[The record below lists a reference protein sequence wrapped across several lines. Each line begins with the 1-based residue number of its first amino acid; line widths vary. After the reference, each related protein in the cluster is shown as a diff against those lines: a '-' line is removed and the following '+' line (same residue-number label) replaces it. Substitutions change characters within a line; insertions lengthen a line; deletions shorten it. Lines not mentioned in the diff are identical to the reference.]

1 MKISYSMCKFSTY
14 LIFSFVSI
22 LVVFYMFTL
31 NVNLIKQK
39 TINNEHYFY
48 EKINLNSNKIDDN
61 NREFIEGFIGTN
73 SSSNSDVNNDSDD
86 IYNLIKRKL
95 KSLQE
100 EIGGSTGS
108 KQIKNLLINTK
119 KISDLECAKCMINM
133 VQDNKGVKSIDIEN
147 ILSNEDNENCVKC
160 KKYTELSSTI
170 KNMIDGL

>member
-1 MKISYSMCKFSTY
+1 
-14 LIFSFVSI
+14 
-22 LVVFYMFTL
+22 MFTL

-100 EIGGSTGS
+100 EIGGSTG
-108 KQIKNLLINTK
+108 
-119 KISDLECAKCMINM
+119 
-133 VQDNKGVKSIDIEN
+133 
-147 ILSNEDNENCVKC
+147 
-160 KKYTELSSTI
+160 
-170 KNMIDGL
+170 